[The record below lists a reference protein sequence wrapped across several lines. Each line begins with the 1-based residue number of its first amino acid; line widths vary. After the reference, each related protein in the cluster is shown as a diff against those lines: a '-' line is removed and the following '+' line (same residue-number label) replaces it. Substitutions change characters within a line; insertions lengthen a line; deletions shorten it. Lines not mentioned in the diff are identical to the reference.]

1 MQVQGLK
8 YSRIKT
14 VRNHYGYSSMGSGVS
29 GSGGRKHNGARTGI
43 IPEGIL
49 SLYREPAGLSAIPE
63 GNREHGMENAK
74 HISCRECDR
83 ASQCFQHLYP
93 DELEFINSRKI
104 RLTYLPDENLFKQG
118 AFSPYIM
125 YIVEGLAKV
134 FLQTGRHR
142 QVNIRLAGTGEFL
155 AFHSL
160 FGRNVYACSAT
171 ALKESIVCL
180 IEKKGL
186 LHLLQKNSDFA
197 LSMISKNCRNEN
209 QLLGMVENITS
220 RQMRGKLAAALTY
233 LHSYE
238 EKAQP
243 VFPYLTRQDIA
254 DFACISHESA
264 IRYLKEFEK
273 EGLVRV
279 QGRDIQITDR
289 ERLELIGEKG

>member
-171 ALKESIVCL
+171 ALKESIVCM
-180 IEKKGL
+180 IEKRDYCIFCK
-186 LHLLQKNSDFA
+186 KTA
-197 LSMISKNCRNEN
+197 IS
-209 QLLGMVENITS
+209 
-220 RQMRGKLAAALTY
+220 
-233 LHSYE
+233 
-238 EKAQP
+238 P
-243 VFPYLTRQDIA
+243 
-254 DFACISHESA
+254 
-264 IRYLKEFEK
+264 
-273 EGLVRV
+273 
-279 QGRDIQITDR
+279 
-289 ERLELIGEKG
+289 